1 MSIPPI
7 GENATV
13 PTADSDATETTG
25 RRSPG
30 RPRVPF
36 DRIVTTALRLVDEEG
51 ADALSMRTLAQR
63 LETGTAVIYRAVAN
77 RAELIGHVV
86 DCVLGEVD
94 IDDDATDGDWQH
106 ACIAAAEA
114 IFTALHR
121 HRGVA
126 PLLIEQVPT
135 GPNALRL
142 REQVLAMLLAN
153 GFPPQ
158 SAAMVYAT
166 VARYVVGFAAQLQG
180 HDTEA
185 NIDPTALVALYRKLD
200 PAQFP
205 ATIAVADCLPA
216 QTLESE
222 FHFGLRHLV
231 AGLASLNTAETGS
244 MGSA

>member
-1 MSIPPI
+1 MSGPPI
-7 GENATV
+7 RENTSV
-13 PTADSDATETTG
+13 PTADSADAETTG

-51 ADALSMRTLAQR
+51 AEALSMRTLAQR
-63 LETGTAVIYRAVAN
+63 LETGTAVLYRAVAN

-86 DCVLGEVD
+86 DWVLGEVD
-94 IDDDATDGDWQH
+94 IDDDATDGDWQR
-106 ACIAAAEA
+106 ACIAAAQA
-114 IFTALHR
+114 IFAALHR

-158 SAAMVYAT
+158 SAAMIYAT
-166 VARYVVGFAAQLQG
+166 LARYVVGFAAQLQG
-180 HDTEA
+180 HDTEI
-185 NIDPTALVALYRKLD
+185 NIDPTPITTLFRQLD
-200 PAQFP
+200 PAHFP
-205 ATIAVADCLPA
+205 ATITVADCLPA

-222 FHFGLRHLV
+222 FHFGLGLLV
-231 AGLASLNTAETGS
+231 AGLAPLHAAATDSDS
-244 MGSA
+244 S

>member
-1 MSIPPI
+1 M
-7 GENATV
+7 
-13 PTADSDATETTG
+13 PTADAETAG

-36 DRIVTTALRLVDEEG
+36 ERIVTTALRLVDEEG

-63 LETGTAVIYRAVAN
+63 LETGTAVLYRAVAN

-86 DCVLGEVD
+86 DWVLGEVH
-94 IDDDATDGDWQH
+94 IDDATDDDWQR
-106 ACIAAAEA
+106 ACITAAEA
-114 IFTALHR
+114 IFAALHR

-126 PLLIEQVPT
+126 PLLIEQVPV

-142 REQVLAMLLAN
+142 RERVLAMLLAN

-166 VARYVVGFAAQLQG
+166 LARYVVGFAAQLQG

-185 NIDPTALVALYRKLD
+185 NIDPTALTALYRQLD
-200 PAQFP
+200 SAQFP

-222 FHFGLRHLV
+222 FRFGLQLLV
-231 AGLASLNTAETGS
+231 AGLAPIRAAAAHSDST
-244 MGSA
+244 

>member
-1 MSIPPI
+1 MSGPPI
-7 GENATV
+7 RENASV
-13 PTADSDATETTG
+13 PTADSDAAETAV

-36 DRIVTTALRLVDEEG
+36 ERIVTTALRLVDEEG

-63 LETGTAVIYRAVAN
+63 LETGTAVLYRAVAN
-77 RAELIGHVV
+77 RAELIAHVV
-86 DCVLGEVD
+86 DWVLGEVV
-94 IDDDATDGDWQH
+94 IEDATDGDWQR
-106 ACIAAAEA
+106 ACVAAAEA
-114 IFTALHR
+114 IFDALHR

-126 PLLIEQVPT
+126 TLLIEQVPV

-153 GFPPQ
+153 GFSPE
-158 SAAMVYAT
+158 AASMVYAT
-166 VARYVVGFAAQLQG
+166 IARYVVGFAAQLRG

-185 NIDPTALVALYRKLD
+185 NIDPGPITALYRQLD

-222 FHFGLRHLV
+222 FRFGLQLFV
-231 AGLASLNTAETGS
+231 AGLAPLRAAAAEPD
-244 MGSA
+244 SA

>member
-1 MSIPPI
+1 MSSPPI
-7 GENATV
+7 RENASV
-13 PTADSDATETTG
+13 PTADSDAAETAG

-36 DRIVTTALRLVDEEG
+36 ERIVTTALRLVDEEG

-63 LETGTAVIYRAVAN
+63 LETGTAVLYRAVAN

-86 DCVLGEVD
+86 DWVLGEVVIED
-94 IDDDATDGDWQH
+94 PVDGDWQR
-106 ACIAAAEA
+106 ACVAAAEA
-114 IFTALHR
+114 IFAALHR

-126 PLLIEQVPT
+126 PLLIEQVPV

-153 GFPPQ
+153 GFPPE
-158 SAAMVYAT
+158 SASMVYAT
-166 VARYVVGFAAQLQG
+166 VARYVVGLGAQLQG

-185 NIDPTALVALYRKLD
+185 NIDPGPITALYRQLD

-222 FHFGLRHLV
+222 FRFGLDLFI
-231 AGLASLNTAETGS
+231 AGLARLRAGAADSDFP
-244 MGSA
+244 